1 MRIPLIEDLT
11 QGSIPAGSNLLVE
24 YDATSQWYNAALTIA
39 AGWLRDGGGVGYG
52 VAAQPPE
59 NIRAQ
64 LKRLGLN
71 AAELERDD
79 RLAIYDFYAA
89 TMGLKSNE
97 KYTWDSLKVAD
108 MSILVSKLMKEAP
121 VGTDWLRIWD
131 DLSCLDRFNDE
142 KSWVEFMLARFIPLA
157 VSWKSTGI
165 RGVIRD
171 VHSDRAYKRL
181 EAAHDGVID
190 FKLDEAG
197 DPPRNLIR
205 IRSMRNVVFD
215 GRWYPLKVRENF
227 EVTLDKQ
234 VVL

>member
-1 MRIPLIEDLT
+1 MQVRLIENLT
-11 QGSIPAGSNLLVE
+11 QGPIPAGSNLLVE
-24 YDATSQWYNAALTIA
+24 YDATSQWYNASLTIA
-39 AGWLRDGGGVGYG
+39 AGWLRDGGGIGYG
-52 VAAQPPE
+52 TAAQPPE

-71 AAELERDD
+71 TAELERDD
-79 RLAIYDFYAA
+79 RLAVYDYYAA
-89 TMGLKSNE
+89 TMGLKSKE
-97 KYTWDSLKVAD
+97 KYVWDSLKVAD
-108 MSILVSKLMKEAP
+108 MSILVSKLMKEPP
-121 VGTDWLRIWD
+121 VGVGADWLRVWD
-131 DLSCLDRFNDE
+131 DISCLDRFNDE
-142 KSWVEFMLARFIPLA
+142 KSWVEFMLSRFIPLA

-190 FKLDEAG
+190 FKLDETG

-215 GRWYPLKVRENF
+215 GRWYSLKVGDNF
-227 EVTLDKQ
+227 EVSLDK
-234 VVL
+234 